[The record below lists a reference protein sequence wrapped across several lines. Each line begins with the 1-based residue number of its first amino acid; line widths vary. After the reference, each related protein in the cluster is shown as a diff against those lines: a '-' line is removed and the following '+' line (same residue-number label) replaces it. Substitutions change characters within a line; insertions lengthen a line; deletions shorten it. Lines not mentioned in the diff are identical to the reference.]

1 MTTYSRLKSRVVRGN
16 NITFIDSRYFAVRY
30 RREHYP
36 SITGNEF
43 CFRCTRYAPV
53 PLRTHRLIRG
63 TNSLGL
69 DSLHFQIGARINTS
83 PQTGYANLVVRCV
96 RYK

>member
-1 MTTYSRLKSRVVRGN
+1 MKYSRLDSRVARGR
-16 NITFIDSRYFAVRY
+16 NIAFVAGTYMAVRY
-30 RREHYP
+30 RFEHWP

-53 PLRTHRLIRG
+53 PLRTHRMIRG

-83 PQTGYANLVVRCV
+83 PQTGYANLTVRCV